1 MQPADPMR
9 PIPTRWEP
17 PVCRRPD
24 HRESR
29 KNPMSRNVQRTA
41 PERPRQ
47 AQRNH
52 RTSHPPCRRRHP
64 SKPRHL
70 PRRPGRDRR
79 RKTPFRRPHAHHPHH
94 PHQPQRL
101 PIRLA
106 EPQARDSDGA
116 LVGAATRR
124 SRGFCPVAPVG
135 VGVGRPHFVV
145 RTRIIRIIHI
155 SRNDRRSGLLN
166 LRRGT
171 RTERE
176 VCPGAD
182 PIRFAEP
189 QARDSDGA
197 RSMPRSRSPVPG
209 KPQAPLVRGSETG
222 MLRMLRQMSR
232 HRRPLL
238 ERGHRGTPA
247 HQSAHA
253 SSCLHLPYGCLSI
266 DDDGM
271 RSPQANRLPL
281 PHRQRRQPRRLPWPV
296 P

>member
-1 MQPADPMR
+1 MQPADPMS

-24 HRESR
+24 HRKSR

-52 RTSHPPCRRRHP
+52 RTNHPPCRHRHP
-64 SKPRHL
+64 SKPRLL
-70 PRRPGRDRR
+70 PRRPGRGRR

-94 PHQPQRL
+94 PHQPQRP
-101 PIRLA
+101 PIRL
-106 EPQARDSDGA
+106 
-116 LVGAATRR
+116 
-124 SRGFCPVAPVG
+124 
-135 VGVGRPHFVV
+135 
-145 RTRIIRIIHI
+145 
-155 SRNDRRSGLLN
+155 
-166 LRRGT
+166 
-171 RTERE
+171 
-176 VCPGAD
+176 
-182 PIRFAEP
+182 AEP

-197 RSMPRSRSPVPG
+197 RSMPRSRSPVPE

-222 MLRMLRQMSR
+222 MLRVLRQMSR
-232 HRRPLL
+232 HRRLLL

-247 HQSAHA
+247 HQSTRV
-253 SSCLHLPYGCLSI
+253 SSYLHLPYGCLSI

-271 RSPQANRLPL
+271 RSPQANHLPP
-281 PHRQRRQPRRLPWPV
+281 PHRQRRQPRRSPWPV